1 MPDPADIHDM
11 GPFPA
16 TYRASVDKAQARAM
30 RRGHGPV
37 VSIDPDTNE
46 LANPFEEERA
56 DWEWMIIDT
65 FGTRCHQVAY
75 VFIAHLVGLC
85 ASTWNEKTDRWVPN
99 QDELTT
105 LLHIIAAN
113 RPRNEAE
120 AALAAQI
127 AATHM
132 ILMKVAK
139 RAADHPWDT
148 RTVSTFAK
156 LAKTSAMQIDTMAG
170 LKGKRRTTRQQ
181 INVVHE
187 KHVHHHQHVH
197 VGGVEKSEG
206 QCDATRTGA
215 QKLGRARV
223 AGKRPAVPGEDET
236 GRVVPLQGR
245 AR

>member
-1 MPDPADIHDM
+1 M

-16 TYRASVDKAQARAM
+16 TYRASVGKAQARTL

-37 VSIDPDTNE
+37 VAIDPDTNALE
-46 LANPFEEERA
+46 NPFEEERA

-75 VFIAHLVGLC
+75 VFINHLVGLC
-85 ASTWNEKTDRWVPN
+85 GTTWNESTQRWVPD

-105 LLHIIAAN
+105 VLHIVAAN

-139 RAADHPWDT
+139 RAADYPWDT
-148 RTVSTFAK
+148 RTVGTFAK
-156 LAKTSAMQIDTMAG
+156 LAKTSAVQIDTMAG

-197 VGGVEKSEG
+197 VGGAEKSEG
-206 QCDATRTGA
+206 QCDATRTGVR
-215 QKLGRARV
+215 KLSG
-223 AGKRPAVPGEDET
+223 AGSLGECPALPGEDEA